1 MDNILSRLFYANVIG
16 NVAKMVVFKF
26 KVGFIPFFQAYYPC
40 FHFEQ
45 STKFLYYFNINK
57 LFEYTNWLFLPM

>member
-26 KVGFIPFFQAYYPC
+26 KVDFIPFFQAYYPS
-40 FHFEQ
+40 FDFEQ
-45 STKFLYYFNINK
+45 STIFLHYFNINK
-57 LFEYTNWLFLPM
+57 SFEYTNRPFLPM